1 MLDGLSVNHEPSM
14 FLSVSPGRI
23 GMNNPETKDS
33 SVEMIKILFSVFM
46 LFLLKEK
53 SKVLFKLT
61 RPTRKILVYGT
72 HR

>member
-1 MLDGLSVNHEPSM
+1 MGYPLMSRACFYQYRLED
-14 FLSVSPGRI
+14 I

-46 LFLLKEK
+46 LLLLKEK
-53 SKVLFKLT
+53 SKVLVKLP

-72 HR
+72 YRKS